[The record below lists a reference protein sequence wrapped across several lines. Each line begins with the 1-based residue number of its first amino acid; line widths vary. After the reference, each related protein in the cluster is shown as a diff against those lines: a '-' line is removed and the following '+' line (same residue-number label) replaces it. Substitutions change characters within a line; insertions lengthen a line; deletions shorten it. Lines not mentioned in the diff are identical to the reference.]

1 MIRVLLLS
9 MSLCLF
15 LFTCTKSSEIVS
27 VNVEGEAL
35 LVQKNLIEE
44 FANLTEEFTSLTHI
58 DRTKYDSTEKNDS
71 NDQVNQ
77 AYAERFF
84 ALMAELNDAGVSED
98 EISAAFLTGSSR
110 ATNSRFS
117 LEKATPCHDAHV
129 ARMRGLD
136 VAAATCVTLNGVVG
150 NVPGVLTCL
159 VFFEAGKLVSE
170 DVLRKCIER

>member
-58 DRTKYDSTEKNDS
+58 DRTK
-71 NDQVNQ
+71 
-77 AYAERFF
+77 
-84 ALMAELNDAGVSED
+84 
-98 EISAAFLTGSSR
+98 
-110 ATNSRFS
+110 
-117 LEKATPCHDAHV
+117 
-129 ARMRGLD
+129 
-136 VAAATCVTLNGVVG
+136 
-150 NVPGVLTCL
+150 
-159 VFFEAGKLVSE
+159 
-170 DVLRKCIER
+170 